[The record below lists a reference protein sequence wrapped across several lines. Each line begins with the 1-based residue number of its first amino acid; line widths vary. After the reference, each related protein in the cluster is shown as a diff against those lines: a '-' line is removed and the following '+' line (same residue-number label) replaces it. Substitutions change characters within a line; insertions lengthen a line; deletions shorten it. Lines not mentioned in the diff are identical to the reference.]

1 MQISNSSPQASDSP
15 NISSGNQSNVTK
27 HLRLYDN
34 AQFFDHLLN
43 ITKYN
48 PRVRP
53 DTTVE
58 VEHYQK
64 AERAENN
71 VNLGLGP

>member
-1 MQISNSSPQASDSP
+1 MSDIASMPWVSVFILTALSLGGSQASDSP

-58 VEHYQK
+58 VED
-64 AERAENN
+64 
-71 VNLGLGP
+71 